1 MRAQNGVQSFVH
13 RCRVYYEDTD
23 AGGIVYYVNYLKF
36 MERARTE
43 QLRALGFAQSQLVGE
58 DLLFVVHSCEAR
70 YHKPARLDDELLIS
84 VEVLELNRASLR
96 FRQQIRLAADETLL
110 CEGQFLV
117 ACVRAESLKPRAIPE
132 ALRAAFAGQSGAGTH
147 LEQEIKR
154 GS

>member
-1 MRAQNGVQSFVH
+1 MRAQNGVQSFAH

-43 QLRALGFAQSQLVGE
+43 RLRELGFAQSALAGE
-58 DLLFVVHSCEAR
+58 NLLFVVHSSEAR
-70 YHKPARLDDELLIS
+70 YHKPARLDDELLVS
-84 VEVLELNRASLR
+84 AEVIELNRASLR
-96 FRQQIRLAADETLL
+96 FKQQVRRAADATLL

-117 ACVRAESLKPRAIPE
+117 ACVRADSLKPRAIPE
-132 ALRAAFAGQSGAGTH
+132 ALRAAFADQSGAGTH
-147 LEQEIKR
+147 SEQEIKR

>member
-1 MRAQNGVQSFVH
+1 MRAQNGLQSFVH

-43 QLRALGFAQSQLVGE
+43 QLRVLGFAQSQLVGE
-58 DLLFVVHSCEAR
+58 NLLFVVHSCEAR

-84 VEVLELNRASLR
+84 VEVIELNRASLR
-96 FRQQIRLAADETLL
+96 FVQRVRLAVDDKLL

-117 ACVRAESLKPRAIPE
+117 ACVSADSLKPRAIPE
-132 ALRAAFAGQSGAGTH
+132 ALRTAFAGQSGAGTH
-147 LEQEIKR
+147 LEQEIAR

>member
-1 MRAQNGVQSFVH
+1 MRAQNGLESFAH

-43 QLRALGFAQSQLVGE
+43 RLRHLGFAQSQLAGE
-58 DLLFVVHSCEAR
+58 NLLFVVHSSEAR
-70 YHKPARLDDELLIS
+70 YHAPARLDDELLVS
-84 VEVLELNRASLR
+84 AQVTELNRVSLR
-96 FRQQIRLAADETLL
+96 FTQQVRRSTDNALL

-117 ACVRAESLKPRAIPE
+117 ACVRADTFKPRAIPD
-132 ALRAAFAGQSGAGTH
+132 ALRTAFVDESSAGTH
-147 LEQEIKR
+147 SEQEIKR